1 MDIILSPFVW
11 LLEWFNSWFNSYGLA
26 LILFAVVVKVVLFP
40 LSLKGKRS
48 MIQMNMLSGQMQK
61 LQKQY
66 GNNRERYNLE
76 VQKLYE
82 KEKVNPMGGC
92 LWSFIPLIILM
103 VLYPIIRE
111 PIHYMMGI
119 NDANALNAIA
129 QTVNWGS
136 VAVDSGWI
144 REAADTF
151 ANTAYNQLY
160 LSSLITPDN
169 LSAVQSAAT
178 AAGAAGQNIFSIN
191 FDFLGLI
198 DLSQIP
204 KLQFWTMEGGFGL
217 FLLPVISA
225 GSSVIF
231 SLISMKTNAVNKQA
245 QQAANNASMKSMM
258 IVSPLIS
265 LWIGFTMPAALCVY
279 WIANNLLSMLQ
290 EFICGRLL
298 KKDYEKAAAAQAERE
313 RLEKEEEKEERRRKA
328 EERARRIE
336 EAKLNK
342 GKKKKTEKKKDEDDD
357 KIPGSVKENSR
368 VGMRQYAR
376 GRAYDPYRYSEDG
389 PTPYPGEEPIF
400 PPRADSRELKRE
412 AREVEEELRELRT
425 DEAIEETILT
435 GEIPAPE
442 TDSQPDAQ
450 PGEAPAPQAEES
462 APAEGGDDTKTDGES
477 GK

>member
-1 MDIILSPFVW
+1 MDFLQVILTPFVW
-11 LLEWFNSWFNSYGLA
+11 LLRLFYDLSGSYGIA
-26 LILFAVVVKVVLFP
+26 VILFAVVVKLILFP
-40 LSLKGKRS
+40 FALKGKRS

-66 GNNRERYNLE
+66 ANNRERYNLE

-82 KEKVNPMGGC
+82 KEKINPMGGC
-92 LWSFIPLIILM
+92 LWSFIPLLILLP
-103 VLYPIIRE
+103 LYEIIRQ
-111 PIHYMMGI
+111 PIKYMMGVA
-119 NDANALNAIA
+119 DTAALTTIA
-129 QTVNWGS
+129 EAVNWSS
-136 VAVDSGWI
+136 VAVGNGWI
-144 REAADTF
+144 REASAF
-151 ANTAYNQLY
+151 ANTGYNQLY
-160 LSSLITPDN
+160 LSSLLTPDN
-169 LSAVQSAAT
+169 LETVKAAVGT
-178 AAGAAGQNIFSIN
+178 AGENLFSIN
-191 FDFLGLI
+191 FDFLGI
-198 DLSQIP
+198 MDLSQIP
-204 KLQFWTMEGGFGL
+204 NLQFWTVAGGFAL
-217 FLLPVISA
+217 FLLPIISA
-225 GSSVIF
+225 GTSVVF
-231 SLISMKTNAVNKQA
+231 SLISMKTNAINQQSA
-245 QQAANNASMKSMM
+245 QAANSTMKSML

-389 PTPYPGEEPIF
+389 PTPYPGEAPIF